1 MNSPYGL
8 DSFLSGNRIKP
19 PDARHESKESAD
31 KAASFFF
38 TLSARRPL
46 ARTTYRPETKHP
58 NCRQNKNTPKT
69 GVQYSKRLE
78 ETMQ

>member
-8 DSFLSGNRIKP
+8 NSFLPCWRIQESA
-19 PDARHESKESAD
+19 ARHKSKELAD

-46 ARTTYRPETKHP
+46 ARTTYRPETKDP

-78 ETMQ
+78 RTMQ